1 MRRFFPVLLSGM
13 MAVSF
18 SQLAGAQ
25 KVDVQGPA
33 GTGANADL
41 NKGGSTTVAPDVQ
54 NSQQLGGSNQS
65 NQQQGKG
72 NQAQNTEQRGA
83 QNQNAQQSGS
93 STSSQDQSSS
103 TGATGDRMNPDSK
116 NKDKAK
122 QKKDGYGSASGG
134 ASSNSGPDKP
144 GTKDQ
149 QTGDTQSRQDTPAKP
164 KY

>member
-1 MRRFFPVLLSGM
+1 MRRLFPVLLSGM

-41 NKGGSTTVAPDVQ
+41 NKSGNTTVAPDVQ
-54 NSQQLGGSNQS
+54 NSQQIGGGNQS
-65 NQQQGKG
+65 NQQQG
-72 NQAQNTEQRGA
+72 N
-83 QNQNAQQSGS
+83 S

-103 TGATGDRMNPDSK
+103 SGASSGDKNPASPGK
-116 NKDKAK
+116 GYAK
-122 QKKDGYGSASGG
+122 GHEQGKGNPHRGESASGG
-134 ASSNSGPDKP
+134 ASSNSGPNKP
-144 GTKDQ
+144 GTSEQ
-149 QTGDTQSRQDTPAKP
+149 QTGDTQSRQETPAKP

>member
-1 MRRFFPVLLSGM
+1 MRRLFPVLLSGM

-54 NSQQLGGSNQS
+54 NSQQIGGSNQS

-72 NQAQNTEQRGA
+72 YGKHR
-83 QNQNAQQSGS
+83 
-93 STSSQDQSSS
+93 
-103 TGATGDRMNPDSK
+103 
-116 NKDKAK
+116 NKDKDASSS
-122 QKKDGYGSASGG
+122 DPSASAG
-134 ASSNSGPDKP
+134 ANAGSSKE
-144 GTKDQ
+144 
-149 QTGDTQSRQDTPAKP
+149 TGDTQNRHDSNPADKAP

>member
-1 MRRFFPVLLSGM
+1 
-13 MAVSF
+13 MAASF
-18 SQLAGAQ
+18 GQLAAAQ
-25 KVDVQGPA
+25 SAGVQGPA
-33 GTGANADL
+33 GTGATVDL
-41 NKGGSTTVAPDVQ
+41 NKSGSSTTVAPDVQ

-65 NQQQGKG
+65 NQQQGAG
-72 NQAQNTEQRGA
+72 NEAQNTQQRGA
-83 QNQNAQQSGS
+83 KNQNAQQSGA

-122 QKKDGYGSASGG
+122 QKKDRYGSASGG
-134 ASSNSGPDKP
+134 DSSNSGPDKP
-144 GTKDQ
+144 GTSEQ